1 MVIMTKIRIKKMV
14 LITLEN
20 IKPLVIL
27 FHSVIFI
34 KFSHFFGYLITSL
47 INNPIVTINPIF
59 QKVTSSMNNYFDE
72 PSSYEDVISYAPFW
86 NTLKKKK
93 LSQYDLVN
101 KLYISSSMLQKLR
114 KDQPLTLKSIAMLC
128 LRLNIHP
135 SDIFILCPDRKKPA
149 II

>member
-1 MVIMTKIRIKKMV
+1 MV
-14 LITLEN
+14 LITIEN

-34 KFSHFFGYLITSL
+34 KFSHFFGFLINSL
-47 INNPIVTINPIF
+47 INDPIVTINPIF

-135 SDIFILCPDRKKPA
+135 SDIFIPHPDSNFKGYG
-149 II
+149 